1 MRDNLDPF
9 DQHEDADIWDAL
21 AQCGL
26 VGKSRLSSRATSRVQ
41 SGADLTSLS
50 SSTTKE
56 LNASLVKSVKSVL
69 KKSLKN
75 AEVGEEG
82 GERVV
87 IRSLEEKVAVGGKNF
102 SKCILQFK

>member
-1 MRDNLDPF
+1 MHDNLDPF

-56 LNASLVKSVKSVL
+56 LNASLVKSVL